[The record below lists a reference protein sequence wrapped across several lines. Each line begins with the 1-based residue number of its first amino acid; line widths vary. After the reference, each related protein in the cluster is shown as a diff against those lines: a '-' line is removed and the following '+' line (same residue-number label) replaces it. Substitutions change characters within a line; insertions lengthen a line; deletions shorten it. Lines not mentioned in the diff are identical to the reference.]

1 MVTSYEM
8 LPVSQAPC
16 FPFIVSLD
24 PPNIF
29 LVLRE
34 VKNVSEDTQQRH
46 SFFLWLGAP
55 TTPGPQGSSPNGG
68 QWGDR
73 PAFRGSWAP
82 VQIPNSL
89 RNTLQKKS
97 SPSHHLVCL
106 KNSGIFPSK
115 SVLVML
121 EIS

>member
-34 VKNVSEDTQQRH
+34 VKNVSEDTQLIG
-46 SFFLWLGAP
+46 SIASTSTWFSLAP
-55 TTPGPQGSSPNGG
+55 KG
-68 QWGDR
+68 
-73 PAFRGSWAP
+73 
-82 VQIPNSL
+82 
-89 RNTLQKKS
+89 
-97 SPSHHLVCL
+97 
-106 KNSGIFPSK
+106 
-115 SVLVML
+115 
-121 EIS
+121 